1 MADGRVRA
9 HYYFHGSE
17 FLHVRIIERV
27 VCVFNLNSF
36 RLFDVFLN
44 CVDVSRN
51 STGSFKISV
60 VSGI

>member
-36 RLFDVFLN
+36 RQFDVFLN

-51 STGSFKISV
+51 STGSF
-60 VSGI
+60 